1 MQRHVSETSSTIRTD
16 TRCPYC
22 NRSSSTV
29 TQPPFAQID
38 TRISYQQLVS
48 DTQEIPPTVKD
59 ASPCHRVH
67 LCSSDSGDTEV
78 TFVKQLHRGEESL
91 SKGKTNTNSYTQ
103 LPSAPPSSS
112 GVQKYPN
119 NYQENAVIPMTQIKR
134 QRSVSEPPDLLVA
147 DLESKFDQS
156 MTTSSSFEIP
166 KRSKKRKV
174 ELSYQEICEILRNFP
189 GWDPS
194 EIENKVC
201 AWLMNDYD
209 WFSWHFSV

>member
-1 MQRHVSETSSTIRTD
+1 M
-16 TRCPYC
+16 
-22 NRSSSTV
+22 
-29 TQPPFAQID
+29 
-38 TRISYQQLVS
+38 
-48 DTQEIPPTVKD
+48 
-59 ASPCHRVH
+59 
-67 LCSSDSGDTEV
+67 
-78 TFVKQLHRGEESL
+78 
-91 SKGKTNTNSYTQ
+91 
-103 LPSAPPSSS
+103 
-112 GVQKYPN
+112 QKYPN

-209 WFSWHFSV
+209 